1 MALLS
6 STHSRALVQPN
17 RVAIRAPRTI
27 VCNALPE
34 FKVEKAAAAV
44 LASALLMCPAALA
57 DLNVYE
63 AAAGGEFGIGSAQ
76 QYGEADIQ
84 GKDFSN
90 QARIQTAYRE
100 SEDAIIDL
108 RRSNFTSADCRKA
121 NFKNSNLQGAYFMK
135 AVAFQTNFEGANLSD
150 VLMDRSVMNE
160 ANLKDAILE
169 RAVFTR
175 SDLGG
180 ANIEGADFTNA
191 LLDKTQQMALCK
203 YADGI
208 NPVTGVSTRKSL
220 GCGSAR
226 RFRQASP
233 SNPEGPQVS
242 ESDKEAFRATMPT
255 YRE

>member
-6 STHSRALVQPN
+6 STQSRALMQPVSAN
-17 RVAIRAPRTI
+17 RAAIRTVRST
-27 VCNALPE
+27 VCNAVPE
-34 FKVEKAAAAV
+34 FKVEGAAAAV

-90 QARIQTAYRE
+90 Q
-100 SEDAIIDL
+100 DL
-108 RRSNFTSADCRKA
+108 RRSNFTSADCRRA

-180 ANIEGADFTNA
+180 ANIEGADFSNA
-191 LLDKTQQMALCK
+191 LLDKLQQMALCK
-203 YADGI
+203 YADGV

-220 GCGSAR
+220 GCGSSR
-226 RFRQASP
+226 RFRAASP
-233 SNPEGPQVS
+233 SNPDGPQVT
-242 ESDKEAFRATMPT
+242 ESAKDAFRATMPT

>member
-100 SEDAIIDL
+100 SEDAIIVIEMIL
-108 RRSNFTSADCRKA
+108 CTHEHANGLCRSSC
-121 NFKNSNLQGAYFMK
+121 S
-135 AVAFQTNFEGANLSD
+135 
-150 VLMDRSVMNE
+150 VL
-160 ANLKDAILE
+160 LE
-169 RAVFTR
+169 V
-175 SDLGG
+175 
-180 ANIEGADFTNA
+180 NC
-191 LLDKTQQMALCK
+191 Q
-203 YADGI
+203 
-208 NPVTGVSTRKSL
+208 
-220 GCGSAR
+220 AR
-226 RFRQASP
+226 I
-233 SNPEGPQVS
+233 VW
-242 ESDKEAFRATMPT
+242 
-255 YRE
+255 

>member
-100 SEDAIIDL
+100 SEDAIIVIEMIL
-108 RRSNFTSADCRKA
+108 SHTNMPM
-121 NFKNSNLQGAYFMK
+121 GY
-135 AVAFQTNFEGANLSD
+135 AVAPAAYCLKSTARLASCGDESAGACAACGTPLASCN
-150 VLMDRSVMNE
+150 V
-160 ANLKDAILE
+160 
-169 RAVFTR
+169 
-175 SDLGG
+175 
-180 ANIEGADFTNA
+180 
-191 LLDKTQQMALCK
+191 CK
-203 YADGI
+203 H
-208 NPVTGVSTRKSL
+208 T
-220 GCGSAR
+220 
-226 RFRQASP
+226 
-233 SNPEGPQVS
+233 
-242 ESDKEAFRATMPT
+242 
-255 YRE
+255 